1 MGTNRKNETIYI
13 VKAEEMN
20 GAKETAYEILRRLIM
35 KTAIREME
43 ENLTARNERT
53 CCLGTNGGKE
63 KC

>member
-1 MGTNRKNETIYI
+1 
-13 VKAEEMN
+13 MN
-20 GAKETAYEILRRLIM
+20 GAKETVYEILRRLIM

-43 ENLTARNERT
+43 ENLTSRNERT